1 MTKILPFIL
10 LIGLVACRS
19 ESDSTSEHSQVITG
33 EHGIEYKE
41 QTAKY
46 VSMLEEQRGITL
58 NPNFDEMQRALLCSC
73 LYQNSNISISEEG
86 SLSMYIEMSNIS
98 LTEFDS
104 LALELQKHVEL
115 NQFKSFNGSSL
126 GIAECIEAVLLLENK
141 RTLNRK
147 ELSAPIKS
155 SSSNK

>member
-1 MTKILPFIL
+1 MPFIL

-19 ESDSTSEHSQVITG
+19 EADSTSEHSQVITS
-33 EHGIEYKE
+33 ENGIEYKE
-41 QTAKY
+41 QTTKY
-46 VSMLEEQRGITL
+46 DSMLEEQRDIIL
-58 NPNFDEMQRALLCSC
+58 NSNFDEMQRALLCGC

-104 LALELQKHVEL
+104 LSLELQKHVEL

-126 GIAECIEAVLLLENK
+126 AIAECIEAVLLIGNK

-147 ELSAPIKS
+147 EPSAPIKS
-155 SSSNK
+155 SSSNE